1 MTKSVIAGADSVSGP
16 PLTPTDPEL
25 AFEPVRVPAKMPPT
39 LFMVVDTEE
48 EFDWHAPFARSSTG
62 VTAIAALDNLHGV
75 VDRYRVRPMYV
86 IDYPVAT
93 KVEAYSVIREIVESG
108 RGQVGAHLHP
118 WVTPPFTEE
127 VNGPNSFA
135 CNLGAALEEAK
146 LRNLTEAIE
155 GNVGVRPDTYKAG
168 RYGLGRT
175 TVRILQRLGFDVDI
189 SINPLMDYRPSAGP
203 TFEAFDARPFWF
215 GAERRLLE
223 VPCTLGFAGF
233 ARRAGLPLHRAAEGG
248 LLRRLKATGI
258 LSRSGALN
266 KIMLSPETST
276 LDEMKA
282 VTRALLTDGVRTF
295 TMTLHSPSVA
305 VGHTPYVRS
314 AAELRAFL
322 GRIDAY
328 CEFFLG
334 VLGGVAGTIE
344 GFRSSVM
351 PGGAAA

>member
-1 MTKSVIAGADSVSGP
+1 MTKSVIADPDSVSAP
-16 PLTPTDPEL
+16 PLTPADPEL
-25 AFEPVRVPAKMPPT
+25 AFGPVSVAAAAPPM

-48 EFDWHAPFARSSTG
+48 EFDWHAPFSRSSTG
-62 VTAIAALDNLHGV
+62 VTAIAALDRLHGV
-75 VDRYRVRPMYV
+75 VDRHAVRPMYV

-93 KVEAYSVIREIVESG
+93 RIEAYSVIREIVGSG

-135 CNLGAALEEAK
+135 CNLGPALEEAK
-146 LRNLTEAIE
+146 LRNLTDAIE
-155 GNVGVRPDTYKAG
+155 ATVGVRPRTYKAG

-175 TVRILQRLGFDVDI
+175 TVRILQRLGFDVDV
-189 SINPLMDYRPSAGP
+189 SVNPLMDYRPAAGP
-203 TFEAFDARPFWF
+203 SFEAFDARPFLF
-215 GAERRLLE
+215 GTERRLLE

-248 LLRRLKATGI
+248 LLRKLRATGI
-258 LSRSGALN
+258 LNRSGALN

-276 LDEMKA
+276 LEEMKA
-282 VTRALLTDGVRTF
+282 VTRALLADGVRTF

-305 VGHTPYVRS
+305 VGHTPYVRT
-314 AAELRAFL
+314 AAELGEFL

-334 VLGGVAGTIE
+334 VLGGVAGTID
-344 GFRSSVM
+344 GFRSSLL

>member
-1 MTKSVIAGADSVSGP
+1 MTRPVITDPDSVSAS

-25 AFEPVRVPAKMPPT
+25 AFAAVSVPATARPT

-48 EFDWHAPFARSSTG
+48 EFDWGAPFSRASTG

-75 VDRYRVRPMYV
+75 VDRYAVRPMYV

-93 KVEAYSVIREIVESG
+93 KIEASSVIRQIVESG

-135 CNLGAALEEAK
+135 CNLGSALEETK
-146 LRNLTEAIE
+146 LRNLTDAIE
-155 GNVGVRPDTYKAG
+155 ATIGVRPRTYKAG

-175 TVRILQRLGFDVDI
+175 TVRILQRLGFDVDV
-189 SINPLMDYRPSAGP
+189 SINPLMDYRPAAGP
-203 TFEAFDARPFWF
+203 SFEAFDARPFLF
-215 GAERRLLE
+215 GTDRRLLE

-233 ARRAGLPLHRAAEGG
+233 ARRVGLPLHRAAENGW
-248 LLRRLKATGI
+248 LRKLKAPGI
-258 LSRSGALN
+258 LNRSGALN

-282 VTRALLTDGVRTF
+282 VTRALLADGVRTF

-305 VGHTPYVRS
+305 VGHTPYVRT
-314 AAELRAFL
+314 AAELREFL

-328 CEFFLG
+328 CDFFLG
-334 VLGGVAGTIE
+334 VLGGLPGTID
-344 GFRSSVM
+344 GFRSSLM

>member
-1 MTKSVIAGADSVSGP
+1 
-16 PLTPTDPEL
+16 
-25 AFEPVRVPAKMPPT
+25 
-39 LFMVVDTEE
+39 MVVDTEE
-48 EFDWHAPFARSSTG
+48 EFDWHAPFSRSSTG
-62 VTAIAALDNLHGV
+62 VTAIAALDKLHDV
-75 VDRYRVRPMYV
+75 VDRHRVRPMYV

-93 KVEAYSVIREIVESG
+93 RIEAFSVIRGIVESG

-135 CNLGAALEEAK
+135 SNLGSDLEETK
-146 LRNLTEAIE
+146 LRNLTDAIE
-155 GNVGVRPDTYKAG
+155 ANVGVRPVTYKAG

-175 TVRILQRLGFDVDI
+175 TVRILQRLGFDVDV
-189 SINPLMDYRPSAGP
+189 SINPLMDYRSVAGP
-203 TFEAFDARPFWF
+203 SFEAFDARPFLF
-215 GAERRLLE
+215 GTERRLLE
-223 VPCTLGFAGF
+223 VPCTMGFAGF
-233 ARRAGLPLHRAAEGG
+233 ARRAGLPLHRAAERGV
-248 LLRRLKATGI
+248 LRRLKATGI

-282 VTRALLTDGVRTF
+282 VTHALIGDGVRTF

-305 VGHTPYVRS
+305 VGHTPYVRT

-328 CEFFLG
+328 CEFFSG
-334 VLGGVAGTIE
+334 VLGGVPGTID
-344 GFRSSVM
+344 GFRSSLM

>member
-1 MTKSVIAGADSVSGP
+1 MTRTVIADPDSVSAR
-16 PLTPTDPEL
+16 PLTPADPEL
-25 AFEPVRVPAKMPPT
+25 AFEPITVPTTASPQ

-48 EFDWHAPFARSSTG
+48 EFDWHAPFSRASTG
-62 VTAIAALDNLHGV
+62 VTAIAALENLHGV
-75 VDRYRVRPMYV
+75 VDRHAVRPMYV

-93 KVEAYSVIREIVESG
+93 KVEAYSVIRGIVESG

-118 WVTPPFTEE
+118 WVTPPFTED
-127 VNGPNSFA
+127 VSGPNSFA
-135 CNLGAALEEAK
+135 CNLGPALEETK
-146 LRNLTEAIE
+146 LRHLVESIEA
-155 GNVGVRPDTYKAG
+155 NVGVAPKTYKAG

-175 TVRILQRLGFDVDI
+175 TVRILQRLGFDVDV
-189 SINPLMDYRPSAGP
+189 SINPLMDYRSSSGPS
-203 TFEAFDARPFWF
+203 FEAFDSRPFRF
-215 GAERRLLE
+215 GTERRVLE
-223 VPCTLGFAGF
+223 VPCTVGFAGF
-233 ARRAGLPLHRAAEGG
+233 ARRAGQPLHRAAESGI
-248 LLRRLKATGI
+248 LKRLKATGI

-282 VTRALLTDGVRTF
+282 VTHALLADGVRTF

-305 VGHTPYVRS
+305 VGHTPYVRT
-314 AAELRAFL
+314 AAELRDFL

-328 CEFFLG
+328 CDFFLG
-334 VLGGVAGTIE
+334 VLGGVPGTID

>member
-1 MTKSVIAGADSVSGP
+1 MTRSVIADPDSVSVA

-25 AFEPVRVPAKMPPT
+25 AFEPVSVPAATAPM

-48 EFDWHAPFARSSTG
+48 EFDWHAPFSRASTG
-62 VTAIAALDNLHGV
+62 VTAIAALDRLHGV
-75 VDRYRVRPMYV
+75 VDRYAVRPMYV

-93 KVEAYSVIREIVESG
+93 KIEAYSVIREIVSSG

-135 CNLGAALEEAK
+135 CNLGSVLEETK
-146 LRNLTEAIE
+146 LRNLTDAIE
-155 GNVGVRPDTYKAG
+155 ATIGVRPRTYKAG

-175 TVRILQRLGFDVDI
+175 TVRILQRLGFDVDV
-189 SINPLMDYRPSAGP
+189 SVNPLMDYRPAAGP
-203 TFEAFDARPFWF
+203 SFEAFDARPFLF
-215 GAERRLLE
+215 GTERRLLE
-223 VPCTLGFAGF
+223 VPCTVGFAGF
-233 ARRAGLPLHRAAEGG
+233 ARRAGLRLHRAAEGG
-248 LLRRLKATGI
+248 LLRKLRATGI
-258 LSRSGALN
+258 LNRSGALN

-282 VTRALLTDGVRTF
+282 VTHALLADGVRTF

-305 VGHTPYVRS
+305 AGHTPYVRT
-314 AAELRAFL
+314 AAELRDFL

-334 VLGGVAGTIE
+334 VLGGVPGTID
-344 GFRSSVM
+344 GFRSSLM

>member
-1 MTKSVIAGADSVSGP
+1 MTKSVIADADLAAGA

-25 AFEPVRVPAKMPPT
+25 AFEAVRVPPAAAPT
-39 LFMVVDTEE
+39 LYMVVDTEE
-48 EFDWHAPFARSSTG
+48 EFDWHAPFSRSSTG
-62 VTAIAALDNLHGV
+62 VTAIAALENLHGV
-75 VDRYRVRPMYV
+75 VDRHRVRPMYV

-93 KVEAYSVIREIVESG
+93 KIEAYSVIRAIVESG
-108 RGQVGAHLHP
+108 RGTVGAHLHP

-135 CNLGAALEEAK
+135 CNLGADLEGSK
-146 LRNLTEAIE
+146 LRNLTDAIE
-155 GNVGVRPDTYKAG
+155 ANLGVRPGTYKAG

-175 TVRILQRLGFDVDI
+175 TVRILQRLGFDVDV
-189 SINPLMDYRPSAGP
+189 SINPLMDYRPAAGP
-203 TFEAFDARPFWF
+203 SFEAFDARPFLF
-215 GAERRLLE
+215 GTERRLLE

-233 ARRAGLPLHRAAEGG
+233 ARRAGRPLHRAAERG

-282 VTRALLTDGVRTF
+282 VTRALLADGVRTF

-305 VGHTPYVRS
+305 VGQTPYVRS

-322 GRIDAY
+322 GRIDAS
-328 CEFFLG
+328 CDVFLG
-334 VLGGVAGTIE
+334 VLGGVAGTIDS
-344 GFRSSVM
+344 FRSSVM

>member
-1 MTKSVIAGADSVSGP
+1 MTKSVIPKRDFVDRT
-16 PLTPTDPEL
+16 PLTPADREL
-25 AFEPVRVPAKMPPT
+25 AFEPVTVPAGTPPT
-39 LFMVVDTEE
+39 LFVVVDTEE
-48 EFDWHAPFARSSTG
+48 EFDWHAPFSRANTG

-75 VDRYRVRPMYV
+75 VDRHAVRPMYV

-93 KVEAYSVIREIVESG
+93 KVEAYTKLREIVESG

-135 CNLGAALEEAK
+135 CNLGSELEESK
-146 LRNLTEAIE
+146 LRNLMDAIE
-155 GNVGVRPDTYKAG
+155 ANLGVRARTYKAG

-189 SINPLMDYRPSAGP
+189 SVNPLMDYRPSSGP
-203 TFEAFDARPFWF
+203 SFEAFDARPFMF
-215 GAERRLLE
+215 GADRRLLE
-223 VPCTLGFAGF
+223 VPCTMGFAGF
-233 ARRAGLPLHRAAEGG
+233 ARRAGLTLHRAAENGV
-248 LLRRLKATGI
+248 LRRLKATGI
-258 LSRSGALN
+258 LSRAKALN

-276 LDEMKA
+276 LAEMKA
-282 VTRALLTDGVRTF
+282 VTRALIGDGVRTF
-295 TMTLHSPSVA
+295 TMTLHSPSVD

-314 AAELRAFL
+314 AAELREFL

-334 VLGGVAGTIE
+334 VLGGVPGTIE
-344 GFRSSVM
+344 GFRSSLT